1 VVEKDLDKY
10 YLENII
16 MDVILFVM
24 IGVLF
29 VSLII
34 SNEKR
39 IDMRYNLEIVQHENK
54 LLKDKIKNFE
64 YENELLKSYRNY
76 YYQNQTRSKA
86 NSEDFNDEIK
96 EAVRYAMKKSHPDN
110 GGSAK
115 DFDKFRKLYNSM
127 K

>member
-1 VVEKDLDKY
+1 
-10 YLENII
+10 

-115 DFDKFRKLYNSM
+115 DFAKFRKLYNSM

>member
-1 VVEKDLDKY
+1 MSVT
-10 YLENII
+10 
-16 MDVILFVM
+16 LFVM
-24 IGVLF
+24 IGILF
-29 VSLII
+29 IFLFI
-34 SNEKR
+34 SNDKG
-39 IDMRYNLEIVQHENK
+39 IDMKYNLEIAQHENS
-54 LLKDKIKNFE
+54 LLKDKIKNLE

-76 YYQNQTRSKA
+76 YYQNQTYSKA
-86 NSEDFNDEIK
+86 NSEEFNEEVK

>member
-1 VVEKDLDKY
+1 
-10 YLENII
+10 

-39 IDMRYNLEIVQHENK
+39 IDMRCNLEIVQHENK